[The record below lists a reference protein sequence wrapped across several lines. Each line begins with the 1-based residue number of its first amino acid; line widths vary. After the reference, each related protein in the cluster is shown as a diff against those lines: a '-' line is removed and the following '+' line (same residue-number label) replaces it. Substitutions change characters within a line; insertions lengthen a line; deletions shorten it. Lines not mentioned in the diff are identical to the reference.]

1 MVKLPPVNLSD
12 SGSRKANLR
21 HTRRGGRISY
31 LIPMIFTNSCSY
43 NTDHKHGVSFLTRII
58 NVNCVNCVIVGNTVP
73 DCDFW
78 AIHSR
83 RLGFLG
89 QTGIVG
95 PQVGV
100 LGQLILTL
108 GFSGHTY
115 SEIVFCGGSCNAEH
129 NGSAVELRTLDYENP
144 GSNPGCGVKILG
156 KFFHSTLLQFTQLY
170 K

>member
-43 NTDHKHGVSFLTRII
+43 NTDHKRRKFFLTQII
-58 NVNCVNCVIVGNTVP
+58 NVNCVICVTVGNTVP

-78 AIHSR
+78 GIQPL
-83 RLGFLG
+83 RLGFLDHTHPD
-89 QTGIVG
+89 TGIVG
-95 PQVGV
+95 HEVGV
-100 LGQLILTL
+100 LGQLILRL

-115 SEIVFCGGSCNAEH
+115 SEIGFLGP
-129 NGSAVELRTLDYENP
+129 Y
-144 GSNPGCGVKILG
+144 IL
-156 KFFHSTLLQFTQLY
+156 
-170 K
+170 